1 MVSETNVEPKS
12 RIVLPPDAKQTHF
25 FSLLGI
31 LPSDA
36 LPVVV
41 VVVVVLLIAHAQLES
56 TCGLLEIL
64 MHCLAVLR
72 ESDVEVVLS

>member
-12 RIVLPPDAKQTHF
+12 RIVLTPDAKQTGF
-25 FSLLGI
+25 FSLLGV
-31 LPSDA
+31 LPLDA
-36 LPVVV
+36 SPVVV
-41 VVVVVLLIAHAQLES
+41 VVVLIAHAQLEC

-72 ESDVEVVLS
+72 ESDVEVVLN